1 MANGRCR
8 MHGGP
13 SPGAPKGN
21 RNAFK
26 HGRYSAATILE
37 RRRFA
42 ELLREMRK
50 ITTRA
55 DKNHPHK
62 LTL

>member
-1 MANGRCR
+1 

-21 RNAFK
+21 QNALK

-37 RRRFA
+37 RRRLA
-42 ELLREMRK
+42 ELIREMRE
-50 ITTRA
+50 ITTRVRT
-55 DKNHPHK
+55 KT
-62 LTL
+62 TLAKGQRSGTL